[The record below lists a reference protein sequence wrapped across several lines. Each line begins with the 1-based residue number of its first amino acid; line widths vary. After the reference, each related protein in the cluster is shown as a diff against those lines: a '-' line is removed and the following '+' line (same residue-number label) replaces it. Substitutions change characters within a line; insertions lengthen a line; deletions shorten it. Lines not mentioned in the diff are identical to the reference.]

1 MYMTVVCLIRHGETE
16 WNAIG
21 KLQGRENIDLN
32 KYGKQQAE
40 KCGLYLR
47 ENRWDVIISSPLSRA
62 KQTAEIVSNAKQT
75 IYISG
80 QVAINADGQIVG
92 VDDLATQTRQ
102 VFENIK
108 SALETS
114 GLQFNNVVKLTFF
127 LTDISQMAI
136 VRDIRDQYIDTKNP
150 PASSAVEV
158 RKLINDNLL
167 IEIEAI
173 AVAN

>member
-1 MYMTVVCLIRHGETE
+1 MQKKFINPETMPATFGYSHVVE
-16 WNAIG
+16 
-21 KLQGRENIDLN
+21 
-32 KYGKQQAE
+32 
-40 KCGLYLR
+40 
-47 ENRWDVIISSPLSRA
+47 
-62 KQTAEIVSNAKQT
+62 VSNAKRT

-80 QVAINADGQIVG
+80 QVAINTDGQIVG
-92 VDDLATQTRQ
+92 IDDLATQTRQ

-108 SALETS
+108 IALKTS
-114 GLQFNNVVKLTFF
+114 GLNFNDVVKLTFF

-136 VRDIRDQYIDTKNP
+136 VRDIRDQYINTNNP

-158 RKLINDNLL
+158 NKLIHDELL

>member
-1 MYMTVVCLIRHGETE
+1 MQKKVINPETMPTTFGYSHVVE
-16 WNAIG
+16 
-21 KLQGRENIDLN
+21 
-32 KYGKQQAE
+32 
-40 KCGLYLR
+40 
-47 ENRWDVIISSPLSRA
+47 
-62 KQTAEIVSNAKQT
+62 VSNAKRT

-80 QVAINADGQIVG
+80 RVAINTDGQIVG
-92 VDDLATQTRQ
+92 IDYLATQTRQ

-108 SALETS
+108 IALETS
-114 GLQFNNVVKLTFF
+114 ELNFNDVVKLPFF

-136 VRDIRDQYIDTKNP
+136 VRGIRDQYIDTKNP

-173 AVAN
+173 TVAN

>member
-1 MYMTVVCLIRHGETE
+1 MQKKFINPETMPPTFGYSHVVE
-16 WNAIG
+16 
-21 KLQGRENIDLN
+21 
-32 KYGKQQAE
+32 
-40 KCGLYLR
+40 
-47 ENRWDVIISSPLSRA
+47 
-62 KQTAEIVSNAKQT
+62 VSNAKRT

-80 QVAINADGQIVG
+80 QVAINIDGQIVG
-92 VDDLATQTRQ
+92 INDLATQTRQ

-108 SALETS
+108 IALVEAS
-114 GLQFNNVVKLTFF
+114 DLNFNDVVKLTFF
-127 LTDISQMAI
+127 LTDISQMAV
-136 VRDIRDQYIDTKNP
+136 VRDIRDQYIDTNNP

>member
-1 MYMTVVCLIRHGETE
+1 MQKKFISPETMPPTFGYSHVVE
-16 WNAIG
+16 
-21 KLQGRENIDLN
+21 
-32 KYGKQQAE
+32 
-40 KCGLYLR
+40 
-47 ENRWDVIISSPLSRA
+47 
-62 KQTAEIVSNAKQT
+62 VSNAKRT

-80 QVAINADGQIVG
+80 QVAINTDGQIVG
-92 VDDLATQTRQ
+92 INDLATQTRQ

-108 SALETS
+108 IALEMS
-114 GLQFNNVVKLTFF
+114 DLNFNDDVVKFF
-127 LTDISQMAI
+127 LTDISQMTI
-136 VRDIRDQYIDTKNP
+136 VRDIRDQYIDTNNP

>member
-1 MYMTVVCLIRHGETE
+1 MQKKFINPETMPATFGYSHVVE
-16 WNAIG
+16 
-21 KLQGRENIDLN
+21 
-32 KYGKQQAE
+32 
-40 KCGLYLR
+40 
-47 ENRWDVIISSPLSRA
+47 
-62 KQTAEIVSNAKQT
+62 VSNVKRT

-80 QVAINADGQIVG
+80 QVALNTDGQIVG
-92 VDDLATQTRQ
+92 IDDLATQTRQ
-102 VFENIK
+102 VFENLKI
-108 SALETS
+108 ALETS
-114 GLQFNNVVKLTFF
+114 DLNFSDVVKLTFF